1 MGNILM
7 TTYRAGS
14 ETKTSLSWCPI
25 SFLDPLYLII
35 HSFLIGMISEVGN
48 LFPHAPPAPAPI
60 PEMGGETVFQ
70 PAPKP
75 HPNMTLPPEFSTHIP
90 FFVTDEFLD
99 LDVTLQPLEGVGGV
113 RLWSL
118 TPLSTTLHATV
129 MMHVPSRL

>member
-1 MGNILM
+1 
-7 TTYRAGS
+7 
-14 ETKTSLSWCPI
+14 
-25 SFLDPLYLII
+25 
-35 HSFLIGMISEVGN
+35 MISEVGN
-48 LFPHAPPAPAPI
+48 LFPHVPPAPAPI